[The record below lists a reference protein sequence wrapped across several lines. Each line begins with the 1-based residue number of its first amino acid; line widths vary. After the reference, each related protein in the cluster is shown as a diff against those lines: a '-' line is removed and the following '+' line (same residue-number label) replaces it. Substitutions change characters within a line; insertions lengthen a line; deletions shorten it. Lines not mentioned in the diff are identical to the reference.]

1 MGIYSRPDSPWWWL
15 WLETAS
21 SGQHRVKT
29 KIKIGT
35 TPLERRESKALAQAF
50 YHQRLQEIAVQAHH
64 LPRERPA
71 ITFDA
76 FATWYDLHV
85 VAHHRGVLRE
95 REILKTL
102 RATFGPL
109 ALTALDRAA
118 VMEWRSRRTAVVS
131 ASTTNRETAL
141 LKAMLTAAVPDYLE
155 ASPLVKLKG
164 LHTAK
169 RETFVLS
176 PVDERKLLRALRVAD
191 RALVLCALDTLM
203 RLSDVLNLRRDH
215 DRKTYL
221 VVVDSKVKPYKVPVS
236 TRLRAALDRLP
247 DRGPYFFA
255 HRRVA
260 EKPRDY
266 RGSVQSMLERACLK
280 AGIPYG
286 RAKGGLTFHAL
297 RHTGATRLV
306 ERGVS
311 LRIIQELGGWQSLRQ
326 LERYAHPSEAAKL
339 AAVELI
345 GSRLTPAQKRKGL
358 KRARKSRAA

>member
-15 WLETAS
+15 WLETAP
-21 SGQHRVKT
+21 SGHHREKT

-35 TPLERRESKALAQAF
+35 TPIERRENRLLAQAL
-50 YHQRLQEIAVQAHH
+50 YHQRMQEIAIEVHH

-71 ITFDA
+71 ITFEA
-76 FATWYDLHV
+76 FATWYDAHV
-85 VAHHRGVLRE
+85 IAHHRGAVRE

-102 RATFGPL
+102 RVTFGAEL
-109 ALTALDRAA
+109 LTAIDRAS
-118 VMEWRSRRTAVVS
+118 VMEWRSQRTATVRP
-131 ASTTNRETAL
+131 STANRETAL

-164 LHTAK
+164 LHTPQ

-176 PVDERKLLRALRVAD
+176 PADERKLLRALRVAD

-203 RLSDVLNLRRDH
+203 RLSDVVNLRRDQ
-215 DRKTYL
+215 DRQTYL
-221 VVVDSKVKPYKVPVS
+221 VVVDPKVKPYKVPVS
-236 TRLRAALDRLP
+236 SRLRKALDRLP
-247 DRGPYFFA
+247 DRGPYYFG
-255 HRRVA
+255 HRRA
-260 EKPRDY
+260 AKKTRDY
-266 RGSVQSMLERACLK
+266 RGSVQSMLERACVK
-280 AGIPYG
+280 ADIPYG
-286 RAKGGLTFHAL
+286 RAAGGLTFHAL

-326 LERYAHPSEAAKL
+326 LERYAHPNEAAKM

-345 GSRLTPAQKRKGL
+345 GSRLTPAKKRKVH
-358 KRARKSRAA
+358 KRARKQRAA